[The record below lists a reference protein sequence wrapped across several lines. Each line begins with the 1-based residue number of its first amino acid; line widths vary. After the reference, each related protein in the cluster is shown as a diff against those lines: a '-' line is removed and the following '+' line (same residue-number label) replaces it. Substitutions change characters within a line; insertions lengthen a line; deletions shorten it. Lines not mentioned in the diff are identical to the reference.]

1 MDPKTIQEIR
11 SFNRYYTIILGL
23 LDKHLL
29 QGNYTL
35 VEARV
40 MFELSQNKKIT
51 SSKLIQIL
59 HIDKG
64 YLSRVLK
71 KLQQKRIVKK
81 VASNLDKR
89 QLYIELTK
97 LGKKDFKTI
106 DEEANL
112 QIALLTKKLSII
124 ETRAL
129 VSHMKAI
136 RKLLSLD

>member
-1 MDPKTIQEIR
+1 
-11 SFNRYYTIILGL
+11 
-23 LDKHLL
+23 
-29 QGNYTL
+29 
-35 VEARV
+35 

-136 RKLLSLD
+136 QKLLSLD